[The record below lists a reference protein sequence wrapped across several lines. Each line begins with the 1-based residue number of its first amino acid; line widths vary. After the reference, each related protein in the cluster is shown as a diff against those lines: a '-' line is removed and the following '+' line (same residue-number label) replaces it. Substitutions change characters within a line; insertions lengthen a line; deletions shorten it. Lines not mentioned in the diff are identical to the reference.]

1 MNLGRKLLTSLLT
14 VILFSLAASLLS
26 MSETYDFGFYIA
38 VYPIYA
44 APLIFLIGLPLSIVV
59 DFLVNKIR
67 FTNHVLYLIVKLLS
81 YACAGFVGM
90 YIFYLVM
97 GAGEDILRY
106 RETIILTL
114 FGVLAAMIFVLVD
127 LALEALFKARKKQL

>member
-26 MSETYDFGFYIA
+26 MSETYNFGFYIA

-59 DFLVNKIR
+59 DFLLNKIR
-67 FTNHVLYLIVKLLS
+67 FTNHVLYLILKLLS

-90 YIFYLVM
+90 YIFYLLL
-97 GAGEDILRY
+97 GAGEYILRY

-114 FGVLAAMIFVLVD
+114 LGVFAAMIFVLVD
-127 LALEALFKARKKQL
+127 LGLETLFKARKKQL

>member
-26 MSETYDFGFYIA
+26 MSETYGFGFYIA

-59 DFLVNKIR
+59 DFLLNKIR

-90 YIFYLVM
+90 YIFYLLM

-106 RETIILTL
+106 RETIILTML
-114 FGVLAAMIFVLVD
+114 GVFAAIIFVLVD
-127 LALEALFKARKKQL
+127 LGLEALFRARKKRE

>member
-14 VILFSLAASLLS
+14 VILFSFAASLLS
-26 MSETYDFGFYIA
+26 MSETYGFGFYIA

-67 FTNHVLYLIVKLLS
+67 FTKHVLYLIVKLLS

-114 FGVLAAMIFVLVD
+114 FGVLAAMIFVLID
-127 LALEALFKARKKQL
+127 LGLEALFRARKK

>member
-59 DFLVNKIR
+59 DFLLNKIR
-67 FTNHVLYLIVKLLS
+67 FTNHVLYLILKLLS

-90 YIFYLVM
+90 YIFYLLL
-97 GAGEDILRY
+97 GAGEYILRY

-114 FGVLAAMIFVLVD
+114 LGVFAAMIFVLVD
-127 LALEALFKARKKQL
+127 LGLEALFRARKKQL

>member
-1 MNLGRKLLTSLLT
+1 M
-14 VILFSLAASLLS
+14 FSLAASLLS

-59 DFLVNKIR
+59 DFLLNKIR
-67 FTNHVLYLIVKLLS
+67 NTNHVLYLILKLLS

-90 YIFYLVM
+90 YIFYLLL
-97 GAGEDILRY
+97 GAGEYILRY

-114 FGVLAAMIFVLVD
+114 LGVFAAMIYVVVD
-127 LALEALFKARKKQL
+127 LGLEALFKARKKQL

>member
-90 YIFYLVM
+90 YIFYLLM

>member
-59 DFLVNKIR
+59 DFLLNKIR

-106 RETIILTL
+106 KETIILTL
-114 FGVLAAMIFVLVD
+114 FGVFAAIIFVLVD
-127 LALEALFKARKKQL
+127 LGLDALFRAHKKRE

>member
-67 FTNHVLYLIVKLLS
+67 FTKHVLYLIVKLLS

-114 FGVLAAMIFVLVD
+114 FGVFAAMIFVLVD

>member
-59 DFLVNKIR
+59 DFLLNKIR

-90 YIFYLVM
+90 CIFYLLM

-106 RETIILTL
+106 KETIILTL
-114 FGVLAAMIFVLVD
+114 LGVFAAMIFVLVD
-127 LALEALFKARKKQL
+127 LGLEALFKARKKQL

>member
-59 DFLVNKIR
+59 DFLLNKIR

-106 RETIILTL
+106 KETIILTL
-114 FGVLAAMIFVLVD
+114 FGVFAAIIFVLVD
-127 LALEALFKARKKQL
+127 LGLEALFRAHKKRE

>member
-26 MSETYDFGFYIA
+26 MSETYGFGFYIA

-67 FTNHVLYLIVKLLS
+67 ITNHVLYLIVKILS

-90 YIFYLVM
+90 CIFYLLL
-97 GAGEDILRY
+97 GTGQYILRY

-114 FGVLAAMIFVLVD
+114 LGVFAAMIFVLID
-127 LALEALFKARKKQL
+127 LGLEALFRARKKRE

>member
-14 VILFSLAASLLS
+14 IIMFSLAASLVS

-44 APLIFLIGLPLSIVV
+44 APLIFLIGLPLSILV

-67 FTNHVLYLIVKLLS
+67 ITNHVLYLIIKLMS

-90 YIFYLVM
+90 YIFCLIM
-97 GAGEDILRY
+97 GAGIDVLMY
-106 RETIILTL
+106 KETIILTL
-114 FGVLAAMIFVLVD
+114 FGVFAAMIFVLVD
-127 LALEALFKARKKQL
+127 LGLEALFKARKKQL

>member
-44 APLIFLIGLPLSIVV
+44 APLIFLIGLPLLIVV
-59 DFLVNKIR
+59 DFLLNKIR
-67 FTNHVLYLIVKLLS
+67 NTNHVLYLILKLLS

-90 YIFYLVM
+90 YIFYLLL
-97 GAGEDILRY
+97 GAGEYILRY

-114 FGVLAAMIFVLVD
+114 LGVFAAMIYVVVD
-127 LALEALFKARKKQL
+127 LGLEALFKARKKQL

>member
-14 VILFSLAASLLS
+14 IIMFSLAASLVS
-26 MSETYDFGFYIA
+26 MSDTYGFGFYIA

-44 APLIFLIGLPLSIVV
+44 APLILLIGLPLSILV

-67 FTNHVLYLIVKLLS
+67 ITNHVLYLIIKLMS

-90 YIFYLVM
+90 YIFCLIM
-97 GAGEDILRY
+97 GAGIDILMY
-106 RETIILTL
+106 EETIILTL
-114 FGVLAAMIFVLVD
+114 FGVFAAMIFVLVD
-127 LALEALFKARKKQL
+127 LGLEALFKARKKQL

>member
-59 DFLVNKIR
+59 DFLLNKIR
-67 FTNHVLYLIVKLLS
+67 NTNHVLYLILKLLS

-90 YIFYLVM
+90 YIFYLLL
-97 GAGEDILRY
+97 GAGEYILRY

-114 FGVLAAMIFVLVD
+114 LGVFAAMIYVVVD
-127 LALEALFKARKKQL
+127 LGLEALFKARKKQL

>member
-1 MNLGRKLLTSLLT
+1 MNRGRKLLTSLLT

-26 MSETYDFGFYIA
+26 MSETYGFGFYIA

-90 YIFYLVM
+90 YIFYLVI
-97 GAGEDILRY
+97 GA
-106 RETIILTL
+106 RENIFNLKETFPLTL
-114 FGVLAAMIFVLVD
+114 FGVIAAMIFVLVD
-127 LALEALFKARKKQL
+127 LGLEALFRARKKRE

>member
-14 VILFSLAASLLS
+14 IIIFTIAASLLS
-26 MSETYDFGFYIA
+26 MSETYGFGFYFA

-44 APLIFLIGLPLSIVV
+44 APLIFLIGVPLSVLV

-114 FGVLAAMIFVLVD
+114 FGILAAMIFVLID
-127 LALEALFKARKKQL
+127 LGLEALFRARKKQL

>member
-59 DFLVNKIR
+59 DFLLNKIR

-81 YACAGFVGM
+81 YACAGFVSM
-90 YIFYLVM
+90 CIFYLVI
-97 GAGEDILRY
+97 GA
-106 RETIILTL
+106 RENIFNLKETFPLTL
-114 FGVLAAMIFVLVD
+114 FGVFAAMIFVLVD
-127 LALEALFKARKKQL
+127 LVLEALFKARKKQL

>member
-1 MNLGRKLLTSLLT
+1 
-14 VILFSLAASLLS
+14 

-67 FTNHVLYLIVKLLS
+67 FTKHVLYLIVKLLS

-114 FGVLAAMIFVLVD
+114 FGVFAAMIFVLVD

>member
-59 DFLVNKIR
+59 DFLLNKFR
-67 FTNHVLYLIVKLLS
+67 FTNYVLYLIVKLLS

-90 YIFYLVM
+90 YIFYLVI
-97 GAGEDILRY
+97 GA
-106 RETIILTL
+106 RENIFNLKETFPLTL
-114 FGVLAAMIFVLVD
+114 YGVLAAMIFVLID
-127 LALEALFKARKKQL
+127 LGLEALFRAHKKRE

>member
-90 YIFYLVM
+90 
-97 GAGEDILRY
+97 
-106 RETIILTL
+106 
-114 FGVLAAMIFVLVD
+114 
-127 LALEALFKARKKQL
+127 

>member
-59 DFLVNKIR
+59 DFLLNKMR
-67 FTNHVLYLIVKLLS
+67 FTNHVLYLILKLLS

-90 YIFYLVM
+90 YIFYLLL
-97 GAGEDILRY
+97 G
-106 RETIILTL
+106 
-114 FGVLAAMIFVLVD
+114 
-127 LALEALFKARKKQL
+127 LEALFKARKKQL

>member
-59 DFLVNKIR
+59 DFLLNKIR
-67 FTNHVLYLIVKLLS
+67 NTNHVLYLILKLLS

-90 YIFYLVM
+90 YIFYLLL
-97 GAGEDILRY
+97 GAGEYILRY

-114 FGVLAAMIFVLVD
+114 DGVFAAMIYVVVD
-127 LALEALFKARKKQL
+127 LGLEALFKARKKQL